1 MTVLVTGGAGGI
13 GGAVCREFAAA
24 GYKVAI
30 NYFKSEESANR
41 IVDEIL
47 EAGGMAKAY
56 KTDVSQPA
64 EVSKMVVDVM
74 ADLGHVDVLINNAAV
89 AYQGLITD
97 TTDVIYD
104 RLMDVN
110 MKGAFNATKAVL
122 PGMINRKDGVIIN
135 ISSMWG
141 EVGASCEVIYSAS
154 KAALLGFTKSLAKE
168 VGPSGIRVNCISP
181 GVVDTPMNSAH
192 GERDMEELSNE
203 TPLERIGKPEEIAK
217 ATLFLASE
225 NASFITGQILGV
237 NGGFII

>member
-30 NYFKSEESANR
+30 NYFKSEDAANKL
-41 IVDEIL
+41 VEEIL
-47 EAGGMAKAY
+47 ESGGIAKAY
-56 KTDVSQPA
+56 KADVSQPA

-89 AYQGLITD
+89 AFQGLLTD
-97 TTDVIYD
+97 TTDAIYD

-141 EVGASCEVIYSAS
+141 EVGASCEVAYSAS

-192 GERDMEELSNE
+192 SERDMEELSNE

>member
-13 GGAVCREFAAA
+13 GAAVCREFATA

-30 NYFKSEESANR
+30 NYFKSEDAANKLAE
-41 IVDEIL
+41 EIL
-47 EAGGMAKAY
+47 KAGGIAKAY
-56 KTDVSQPA
+56 KADVSQPA

-74 ADLGHVDVLINNAAV
+74 ADFGHVDVLINNAAV
-89 AYQGLITD
+89 AFQGLITD
-97 TTDVIYD
+97 TTDAIYD

-181 GVVDTPMNSAH
+181 GIVDTPMNSAH
-192 GERDMEELSNE
+192 SERDMEELSNE

>member
-56 KTDVSQPA
+56 KADVSQPA

-225 NASFITGQILGV
+225 NASFITGQILGI

>member
-30 NYFKSEESANR
+30 NYFKSENAANKL
-41 IVDEIL
+41 VEEIL
-47 EAGGMAKAY
+47 ESGGIAKAY
-56 KTDVSQPA
+56 KADVSQSA

-89 AYQGLITD
+89 AFQGLLTD
-97 TTDVIYD
+97 TTDAIYD

-141 EVGASCEVIYSAS
+141 EVGASCEVAYSAS

-192 GERDMEELSNE
+192 SERDMEELSNE

>member
-1 MTVLVTGGAGGI
+1 VTVLVTGGAGGI

-56 KTDVSQPA
+56 KADVSQPA

>member
-30 NYFKSEESANR
+30 NYFKSEDAAR
-41 IVDEIL
+41 KLVDEIL
-47 EAGGMAKAY
+47 ESGGMAKAY
-56 KTDVSQPA
+56 KADVSQPA

-89 AYQGLITD
+89 AFQGLLTD
-97 TTDVIYD
+97 TTDAMYD

-141 EVGASCEVIYSAS
+141 EVGASCEVVYSAS

-181 GVVDTPMNSAH
+181 GVVDTPMNSRH
-192 GERDMEELSNE
+192 SERDMEELSNE

>member
-1 MTVLVTGGAGGI
+1 
-13 GGAVCREFAAA
+13 
-24 GYKVAI
+24 
-30 NYFKSEESANR
+30 
-41 IVDEIL
+41 
-47 EAGGMAKAY
+47 
-56 KTDVSQPA
+56 
-64 EVSKMVVDVM
+64 M

>member
-56 KTDVSQPA
+56 KADVSQPA

-217 ATLFLASE
+217 ATLVLASE

>member
-56 KTDVSQPA
+56 KADVSQPA

-110 MKGAFNATKAVL
+110 MKGAVNATKAVL

>member
-30 NYFKSEESANR
+30 NYFKSEESANK

-56 KTDVSQPA
+56 KADVSQPA

>member
-1 MTVLVTGGAGGI
+1 MTVLGTGGAGGI

-30 NYFKSEESANR
+30 NYFKSEESANK

-56 KTDVSQPA
+56 KADVSLPA

-122 PGMINRKDGVIIN
+122 PGMINRKDGGILN
-135 ISSMWG
+135 FSSMWG

-203 TPLERIGKPEEIAK
+203 TPLERIG
-217 ATLFLASE
+217 
-225 NASFITGQILGV
+225 
-237 NGGFII
+237 

>member
-30 NYFKSEESANR
+30 NYFKSEDAADKLVE
-41 IVDEIL
+41 EIL
-47 EAGGMAKAY
+47 ESGGIAKAY
-56 KTDVSQPA
+56 KADVSQPA

-89 AYQGLITD
+89 AFQGLLTD
-97 TTDVIYD
+97 TTDAIYD

-141 EVGASCEVIYSAS
+141 EVGASCEVAYSAS

-192 GERDMEELSNE
+192 SERDMEELSNE

>member
-30 NYFKSEESANR
+30 NYFKSEESANK

-56 KTDVSQPA
+56 KADVSQPA

-122 PGMINRKDGVIIN
+122 TGMINRKDGVIIN

>member
-30 NYFKSEESANR
+30 NYFKSEDAAR
-41 IVDEIL
+41 KLVDEIF
-47 EAGGMAKAY
+47 ESGGTAKAY
-56 KTDVSQPA
+56 KADVSQPA

-89 AYQGLITD
+89 AFQGLLTD
-97 TTDVIYD
+97 TTDAIYD

-141 EVGASCEVIYSAS
+141 EVGASCEVVYSAS

-181 GVVDTPMNSAH
+181 GVVDTPMNSGH
-192 GERDMEELSNE
+192 SERDMEELSNE

>member
-30 NYFKSEESANR
+30 NYFKSENAANKL
-41 IVDEIL
+41 VEEIL
-47 EAGGMAKAY
+47 ESGGIAKAY
-56 KTDVSQPA
+56 KADVSQSA

-89 AYQGLITD
+89 AFQGLLTD
-97 TTDVIYD
+97 TTDAIYD

-141 EVGASCEVIYSAS
+141 EVGASCEVAYSAS
-154 KAALLGFTKSLAKE
+154 KAALLGFTKSLTKE

-192 GERDMEELSNE
+192 SERDMEELSNE

>member
-30 NYFKSEESANR
+30 NYFKSEESANK

-56 KTDVSQPA
+56 KADVSQPA

-104 RLMDVN
+104 RPMDVN
-110 MKGAFNATKAVL
+110 MK
-122 PGMINRKDGVIIN
+122 
-135 ISSMWG
+135 ISSGLPILSRGVSFDNSSISLSPCAEFMGVSTTPG
-141 EVGASCEVIYSAS
+141 EIQFTLIPEGPTSFASDFVKPRS
-154 KAALLGFTKSLAKE
+154 AALDAL
-168 VGPSGIRVNCISP
+168 
-181 GVVDTPMNSAH
+181 
-192 GERDMEELSNE
+192 
-203 TPLERIGKPEEIAK
+203 
-217 ATLFLASE
+217 
-225 NASFITGQILGV
+225 
-237 NGGFII
+237 

>member
-30 NYFKSEESANR
+30 NYFKSEDAAR
-41 IVDEIL
+41 KLVDEIL
-47 EAGGMAKAY
+47 ESGGMAKAY
-56 KTDVSQPA
+56 KADVSQPA

-89 AYQGLITD
+89 AFQGLLTD
-97 TTDVIYD
+97 TTDAMYD

-141 EVGASCEVIYSAS
+141 EVGASCEVVYSAS

-181 GVVDTPMNSAH
+181 GVVDTPMNSRH
-192 GERDMEELSNE
+192 SERDMEELSNK

>member
-30 NYFKSEESANR
+30 NYFKSEESANK

-56 KTDVSQPA
+56 KADVSQPA

-122 PGMINRKDGVIIN
+122 PGMIIRNVVDIIY

>member
-56 KTDVSQPA
+56 KADVSQPA